1 MEFARTPGA
10 TDKTPRKRNWA
21 KTAAIGAG
29 AVGVVGAGAYALK
42 RGKPLGPPKPSP
54 SPTSTNPTPK
64 PPSPSPSPSP
74 APKPPTPKPSGGFTP
89 KQSTK
94 LGYQKSRRLDALDK
108 EDPEIG
114 ATARN
119 LQEPVALSDNRAI
132 KRRQENKRKMK
143 EWGRRNRKSTKGIGD
158 IPDDPFS
165 DMPLY
170 GSSFRSYVKPIYFSR
185 KNHKIM
191 NIGLIE
197 FQNSQEQR
205 KRQVSGLIGAAAAG
219 YGGSYAGGA
228 GVGLNELGKVR
239 RGLKAKGI
247 KPTSSDIM
255 REIENPDGTPTL
267 RGKQLKNRIRAG
279 RVVGAVAGIGAQQ
292 YLHRRH
298 QRRQGI

>member
-42 RGKPLGPPKPSP
+42 RGKPLGPPKPSGPKTP

-64 PPSPSPSPSP
+64 PPSPSPSP
-74 APKPPTPKPSGGFTP
+74 APKPSGGFTP

-197 FQNSQEQR
+197 FARTKGARDKKPRRWSRSATGLGLLGGTMIFNDKVGQR
-205 KRQVSGLIGAAAAG
+205 FGRKAGVATALAGAGVMGAAG
-219 YGGSYAGGA
+219 YLQKRRDNKFKKQGY
-228 GVGLNELGKVR
+228 KVPKN
-239 RGLKAKGI
+239 GW
-247 KPTSSDIM
+247 
-255 REIENPDGTPTL
+255 
-267 RGKQLKNRIRAG
+267 KNR
-279 RVVGAVAGIGAQQ
+279 
-292 YLHRRH
+292 YE
-298 QRRQGI
+298 